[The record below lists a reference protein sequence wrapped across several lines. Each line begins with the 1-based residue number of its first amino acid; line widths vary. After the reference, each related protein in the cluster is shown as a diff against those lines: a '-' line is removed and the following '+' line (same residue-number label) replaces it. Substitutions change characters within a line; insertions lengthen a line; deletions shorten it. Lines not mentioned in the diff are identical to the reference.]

1 MNILITNDDG
11 ILSPCLLP
19 LAKWAQQFGE
29 VTVIAPKRQQSG
41 KSHSLELHEP
51 FEVAESDA
59 LPGVRAFTVDST
71 PADCVRVA
79 LLGWKMRPDLV
90 ISGINCGY
98 NMGTDILYSGTAGAV
113 FESALLG
120 IPSVALSTDVDSF
133 DPALEN
139 LDRVRDFFLRHELF
153 AQHVLYNV
161 NFPPAPKG
169 IRMTRQGGMYFTD
182 LFDRLENGLYK
193 AHGLCVY
200 EDSGDL
206 SLDTDAVMHG
216 YISVSPLTT
225 QRTEMAVF
233 ERLKELNE

>member
-19 LAKWAQQFGE
+19 LAQWAQQLGD
-29 VTVIAPKRQQSG
+29 VTVVAPKRQQSG

-51 FEVAESDA
+51 FEVAETDV

-79 LLGWKMRPDLV
+79 LLGWKMQPDLV

-98 NMGTDILYSGTAGAV
+98 NMGTDIMYSGTDGAV
-113 FESALLG
+113 FESASLG
-120 IPSVALSTDVDSF
+120 FRSVALSTDVHSF
-133 DPALEN
+133 APALSQ
-139 LDRVRDFFLRHELF
+139 LDRVRDFFLRHDLF
-153 AQHVLYNV
+153 AHHVLYNV

-169 IRMTRQGGMYFTD
+169 IRMTRQGGVYFTD
-182 LFDRLENGLYK
+182 MFDRLENGMYK

-206 SLDTDAVMHG
+206 TLDTDAVMHG
-216 YISVSPLTT
+216 YISITPLTT
-225 QRTEMAVF
+225 QRTDMAMF
-233 ERLKELNE
+233 EQLKGLQE